1 MLEALYPWMHLAGR
15 ILVAYIF
22 VKSGI
27 GHLTRFNATV
37 GYAQG
42 KGVPLAKF
50 WVGLTGV
57 MIIVGGLLV
66 ALGWHRFIGA
76 GLLFLFLVPVAI
88 IMHGFWKET
97 DPMARAME
105 QVHFNKD
112 IALAGAS
119 LLIAYY
125 ASWTWPLSLGG

>member
-1 MLEALYPWMHLAGR
+1 MFDALYPWMHLVGR
-15 ILVAYIF
+15 IFVAYIF

-27 GHLTRFNATV
+27 GHLTNFNATV
-37 GYAQG
+37 GYAQS
-42 KGVPLAKF
+42 KAVPLAKF
-50 WVGLTGV
+50 GVGLTGV
-57 MIIVGGLLV
+57 MIIAGGLLV

-76 GLLFLFLVPVAI
+76 GLLFVFLLPAAI

-105 QVHFNKD
+105 QVQFNKD

-125 ASWTWPLSLGG
+125 AGWPWPLSLGG